1 MRGIN
6 LAVGAI
12 LEISPMP
19 GVVTMRLTAWIAKDG
34 PAVTKLRAAINE
46 AIELMNKEP
55 AKYSAATKAQYFPQM
70 DQVILDEAFKDY
82 SKASYEKVLI
92 PEAQIK

>member
-6 LAVGAI
+6 LAAGAI
-12 LEISPMP
+12 LEISPVP
-19 GVVTMRLTAWIAKDG
+19 CVVTMRLTAWIAKDG

-70 DQVILDEAFKDY
+70 DQAVLDEGFKDD
-82 SKASYEKVLI
+82 SKAWYEKTLI